1 MACRYANQTG
11 VEIRPYKFGALAGVA
26 ALDPALPKYTG
37 TFAPLIDA
45 LSEAGYV
52 EGQDLF
58 GAPYDFRLAA
68 DGLEQVCLA
77 ALTPLQLPNADTP
90 LLALECCEQQNT
102 AAVSV
107 KSKVQPGALFYL
119 QSWLVQAS

>member
-1 MACRYANQTG
+1 MLHLSPRIRQSDLTWLVACRYANQTG

-68 DGLEQVCLA
+68 DGLEQVRLA
-77 ALTPLQLPNADTP
+77 AVTPLQLPKAETP
-90 LLALECCEQQNT
+90 MLAIV
-102 AAVSV
+102 AVS
-107 KSKVQPGALFYL
+107 SKL
-119 QSWLVQAS
+119 QRLS